1 MKNTKDCDCV
11 AYSRLDM
18 HEHEKYGIQYCPL
31 HAAAPE
37 MLAALKQVA
46 FYASILS
53 RLPTAACAL
62 RRGSQG
68 VPTNH
73 DKAKDYGEVVAK
85 VIAHAKGRG

>member
-1 MKNTKDCDCV
+1 MNQQCGCQIIYERFGAAAGPRIV
-11 AYSRLDM
+11 
-18 HEHEKYGIQYCPL
+18 YCPL